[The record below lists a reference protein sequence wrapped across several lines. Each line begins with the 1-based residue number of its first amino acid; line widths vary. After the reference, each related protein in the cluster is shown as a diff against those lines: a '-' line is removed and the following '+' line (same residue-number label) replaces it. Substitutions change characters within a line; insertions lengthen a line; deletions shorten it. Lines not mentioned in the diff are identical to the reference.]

1 MTGTLWES
9 NGGVYRLPELL
20 EWELTYTA
28 GAPCDSF
35 SVRCVYDP
43 DMDGHL
49 HRAVEFTA
57 ESGGERMFYGVVDE
71 YQITWDGNGRQVEVA
86 GRGMAARLLDNE
98 AEAQEYQTAT
108 LDDILDN
115 HVRPYG
121 ITVGDRESLPPV
133 PGFAVASGSSQWQV
147 LYQFACYYGGV
158 TPRFDRTGRLLLCGW
173 KDGTRRV
180 LDGRTPV
187 LAIRKREKRYG
198 VLSEILV
205 RDKPQK
211 RVESIRN
218 RAFLS
223 EGGSCSRVITMPGRS
238 SYQDMRYSGEY
249 QIRRSEAERNRV
261 ELTVAAPFWGWPGEL
276 AELRLERIGLTGE
289 YRILEAS
296 TGTGGEGAWTR
307 LTLGDPD
314 ALV

>member
-1 MTGTLWES
+1 MTGVLWEFD
-9 NGGVYRLPELL
+9 GGVYQLPELL

-28 GAPCDSF
+28 GVPCDSF

-43 DMDGHL
+43 DMAEHL
-49 HRAVEFTA
+49 RRAVEFTA

-71 YQITWDGNGRQVEVA
+71 YQITWDGSGRQVEVT

-98 AEAQEYQTAT
+98 AEAQEYQNAT
-108 LDDILDN
+108 LDDILAR
-115 HVRPYG
+115 HVTPYG
-121 ITVGDRESLPPV
+121 ITVGERENLPAV
-133 PGFAVASGSSQWQV
+133 PGFTAASGSSQWQV

-173 KDGTRRV
+173 NDRTRRV
-180 LDGRTPV
+180 LDDQTPV

-211 RVESIRN
+211 RVESICN
-218 RAFLS
+218 RAFLA
-223 EGGSCSRVITMPGRS
+223 EGGLCSRVITMPGRS
-238 SYQDMRYSGEY
+238 SYQDMRYSGEF

-276 AELRLERIGLTGE
+276 VELRLERAGLSGE

-296 TGTGGEGAWTR
+296 TGTGEEGAWTR